1 MGQLQPR
8 VGDVYYAR
16 ASVLSYPDPRG
27 GHPVVVIQDAPV
39 VQRVMVAGRT
49 SQTGRFAGFEHAADE
64 ALGLD
69 RDGVF
74 PMRFF
79 QSIEYPYFT
88 DDNFTYKGALP
99 EPTLAGL
106 LEFFEVTP

>member
-16 ASVLSYPDPRG
+16 AAALSYPDPRD

-49 SQTGRFAGFEHAADE
+49 SQTDLFSGFEHPADK

-79 QSIEYPYFT
+79 QSIEYRDFT
-88 DDNFTYKGALP
+88 DDNLTYKGALP

-106 LEFFEVTP
+106 LEYFGVTT